1 VKRLQIILVAS
12 VVVIAVSLLARAQAP
27 NSRADEDAI
36 KAVINSATDAF
47 DKHDLRAWLRLAT
60 ADAVLIT
67 ARGEVMHGAAEI
79 EKGLAALFQGRNKN
93 ASVKTLSITLR
104 LIRPDVALAH
114 VTNEISGVLDA
125 SGQTRFRR
133 RGNSV
138 LGFS

>member
-27 NSRADEDAI
+27 NIAPTKTQSRRSSTPQLMRSTSMI
-36 KAVINSATDAF
+36 CVHGCGSR
-47 DKHDLRAWLRLAT
+47 LRT
-60 ADAVLIT
+60 QSLIT
-67 ARGEVMHGAAEI
+67 ARGEVMHGAAEV
-79 EKGLAALFQGRNKN
+79 EKGLAALFEGRNKN